1 MNATLATPR
10 PTASTPSA
18 PSPRPR
24 LRGFAAEAVFVGRS
38 LRHSVRDGES
48 LLMAIMLPVMLMLM
62 FTWVFGGAIDP
73 SGAYVDYVVP
83 GIILTCAGFG
93 ASSTAVY
100 VANDMRT
107 GIIDRIRTMPLRAGA
122 VLTGH
127 VVASV
132 LRNLVATAIVI
143 GVGVLVGFRPTADLG
158 EWIALAGLITCT
170 SSRSPTCS
178 RPSVSPQ
185 EPGGRERLRFRPA
198 VPALSLQRVRT
209 RREHAGVAAAD
220 RGQPADHAHRRDDP
234 RPPDGYAPT
243 GRGMVGDRL
252 VPGHPA
258 DRGDVGRVAL
268 PPQGGT
274 SLRMPQAPRR
284 LSALATACFAEAAA
298 RPTTSAAC
306 AALSF
311 TG

>member
-1 MNATLATPR
+1 MT
-10 PTASTPSA
+10 TAISTPASA
-18 PSPRPR
+18 AAAPGVIPPRPR
-24 LRGFAAEAVFVGRS
+24 LGGVTAEAVFVGRS
-38 LRHSVRDGES
+38 LRHSLRDGES

-143 GVGVLVGFRPTADLG
+143 GVGVLVGFRPTATFA
-158 EWIALAGLITCT
+158 EWVALAALIALYILAITYLFAAIGLAAGSPEGANGYGFILLFLPYL
-170 SSRSPTCS
+170 SSA
-178 RPSVSPQ
+178 
-185 EPGGRERLRFRPA
+185 F
-198 VPALSLQRVRT
+198 VPVASMPEWLQP
-209 RREHAGVAAAD
+209 VAAN
-220 RGQPADHAHRRDDP
+220 QPITPIVETIR
-234 RPPDGYAPT
+234 
-243 GRGMVGDRL
+243 
-252 VPGHPA
+252 
-258 DRGDVGRVAL
+258 AL
-268 PPQGGT
+268 LMDTP
-274 SLRMPQAPRR
+274 LR
-284 LSALATACFAEAAA
+284 AEAWWAIGWCLVILAVAA
-298 RPTTSAAC
+298 VWGSWLFRRKA
-306 AALSF
+306 
-311 TG
+311 GRR